1 MLMSKF
7 IHNIL
12 VNYQKKKKHY
22 NIHIFIFSDSEII
35 NIDSN
40 DDMDY
45 FFLTSTT
52 NANNGMFD

>member
-1 MLMSKF
+1 M
-7 IHNIL
+7 
-12 VNYQKKKKHY
+12 Y
-22 NIHIFIFSDSEII
+22 IFSNSEIV

-52 NANNGMFD
+52 NANNGTMIN